1 MQWTVRNAEVV
12 PELWFVAS
20 FVYNSATIQSHEL
33 RDKQE
38 FLVCQEEMEVKEKSE
53 NLVNLEQ
60 W

>member
-1 MQWTVRNAEVV
+1 MRNAGAVQ
-12 PELWFVAS
+12 ELWFAAD
-20 FVYNSATIQSHEL
+20 FVHKSAIIQSHEL

-60 W
+60 R